1 MAKRRRLT
9 PAAGLELGPEGPGR
23 AERFARETPPARETK
38 SALPPIAAMAGD
50 ISRRAAADEIS
61 GAMDRARREGRLA
74 ETLPLDAILEDHLIR
89 DRAGIDETEMEALV
103 ESLRVRGQQ
112 VPIEVID
119 LGDGR
124 YGLISGWRRLTALR
138 RLAETGAG
146 QGTVIAFLRRPDGDA
161 DAYLA
166 MVEENEIRADLGFW
180 ERGRIVARAV
190 EHGVFADV
198 RSALGGLF
206 GSVPRARRS
215 KIGSFVALARMLDGQ
230 LAFPQALSE
239 RLGLALAQRLKAAEE
254 AGPDA
259 LRAALDALAA
269 ACAGA
274 GTAEAETAAIS
285 RWLAE
290 DRKPKASPSGKT
302 ENGRKAEA
310 GSRRPILRMTLSG
323 SESRQTLTLTGPDV
337 NADLQARLEAWLDAG
352 AGRSD

>member
-9 PAAGLELGPEGPGR
+9 PVAGPELGLEGPR
-23 AERFARETPPARETK
+23 RTERFARETEGARETK

-50 ISRRAAADEIS
+50 ISRQSAADEIS

-74 ETLPLDAILEDHLIR
+74 ETLALDAIVEDHLIR
-89 DRAGIDETEMEALV
+89 DRAGIDEGEMEALI
-103 ESLRVRGQQ
+103 ESLRARGQQ

-119 LGDGR
+119 LGGGR

-146 QGTVIAFLRRPDGDA
+146 PGTVIAFLRRPDGDA

-190 EHGVFADV
+190 EHGVFEDTRA
-198 RSALGGLF
+198 ALNGLF

-215 KIGSFVALARMLDGQ
+215 KIGSFVALVRMLDGQ

-239 RLGLALAQRLKAAEE
+239 RLGLALTQRLKTAEE
-254 AGPDA
+254 ADPDT
-259 LRAALDALAA
+259 LRSTLGELSAV
-269 ACAGA
+269 CAGA
-274 GTAEAETAAIS
+274 ETAEAETAAIS
-285 RWLAE
+285 RWLAA
-290 DRKPKASPSGKT
+290 DKKPKQST
-302 ENGRKAEA
+302 GRAESA
-310 GSRRPILRMTLSG
+310 RKVQSQVRRPVVETTLTRL
-323 SESRQTLTLTGPDV
+323 ESRQTLTLTGSDV
-337 NADLQARLEAWLDAG
+337 NADLQARLEAWLNAG
-352 AGRSD
+352 AGQSN

>member
-9 PAAGLELGPEGPGR
+9 PAAGLELGPEGPHR
-23 AERFARETPPARETK
+23 AERFARETQGGRETK

-50 ISRRAAADEIS
+50 ISRQSAADEIS
-61 GAMDRARREGRLA
+61 GAMERARREGRLA
-74 ETLPLDAILEDHLIR
+74 ETLALDAIVEDHLIR
-89 DRAGIDETEMEALV
+89 DRAGIDESEMEALI
-103 ESLRVRGQQ
+103 ESLRARGQQ

-119 LGDGR
+119 LGGGR

-146 QGTVIAFLRRPDGDA
+146 PGTVIAFLRRPDGDA

-190 EHGVFADV
+190 EHGVFEDTRA
-198 RSALGGLF
+198 ALNGLF

-254 AGPDA
+254 TGPDA
-259 LRAALDALAA
+259 LRTTLDRLSA
-269 ACAGA
+269 ACARA
-274 GTAEAETAAIS
+274 GTADAETAAIS

-290 DRKPKASPSGKT
+290 DKKT
-302 ENGRKAEA
+302 KQSTGGAESGRKSQGAA
-310 GSRRPILRMTLSG
+310 RRPVVQMTLTG
-323 SESRQTLTLTGPDV
+323 AESQQTLTLTGSDV
-337 NADLQARLEAWLDAG
+337 NADLQVRLEAWLDMG
-352 AGRSD
+352 AGRSK